1 MHARVHDADLV
12 DDPRVQ
18 GGRSERVHGLVSIRD
33 RLRLRSRMRS
43 IHDRPRELQRRAELA
58 IAEMYISKVK
68 RYSVAQARA
77 NLPAILDAVES
88 GSDVELTRC
97 GRAVAVIIARSKYR
111 SDSERPTF
119 AEAYGAW
126 RARHPNG
133 VDLPDDYFEKLR
145 DRSPGRKVRL

>member
-1 MHARVHDADLV
+1 MY
-12 DDPRVQ
+12 
-18 GGRSERVHGLVSIRD
+18 I
-33 RLRLRSRMRS
+33 
-43 IHDRPRELQRRAELA
+43 
-58 IAEMYISKVK
+58 EMYTLNVK

-77 NLPAILDAVES
+77 NLPAILDAVEA
-88 GSDVELTRC
+88 GSDVELTRR
-97 GRAVAVIIARSKYR
+97 GQPVAVIVARSKYR
-111 SDSERPTF
+111 SDERPTF